1 MATVQPEISSIS
13 GDLAYSAEHFFSGNN
28 EQPKWVETSRMADD
42 LEEYDDDSDYE
53 EEKLECSGNY
63 LLACIML
70 PFLDGNLTGFA
81 WPGYTLHYA
90 EMGWPA
96 VNAGLSVTVGYAM
109 RVAFQQMMRMA
120 GFWIA
125 IPFAMIHL
133 AIALLA
139 FFFPTSEPAVFLEVV
154 AFICFQPTAVI
165 EGIAFD
171 TFGSSETLARQATST
186 VLSVFTLSK
195 AVACTLGGIVYDAFG
210 WKGVAMYHVTWC
222 VPRFLHVFTFCN
234 LLLLHFSIHLV
245 NLVPLAKGYA
255 IHDGEIAFN
264 ESCLRLGTT
273 KVIMQGGLLAI
284 FFIQPSCRK
293 SFMLVFFP
301 GAVEEE
307 REAVEEE
314 SKAVEDKVDDEG
326 AAFEQVMPSQPTQ
339 KSPASSPA
347 AMRTSNLESPKR
359 LRSGSCDD
367 HMEVVDVEAMADLK
381 RQSREAPQAAV
392 DGVNPAR
399 KSRASRRA
407 TRRSGMS
414 QKSQAT
420 RKTAHTRGS
429 GGTMHT
435 MRSIGTALTKM
446 TSLSQAGEGLQHACG
461 MEPTII
467 SAKGGLGVAR
477 NDAKNDWFDAYGEV
491 EEIDGPKSEAQDS
504 AKAKRGIPKDLR
516 LPACLILS
524 SCLCNT
530 VGCVTIYSR
539 FAIFFKEVHD
549 FNATFAGMAQTAG
562 DITAATVI
570 KVVPFLFSA
579 DLTPWKQDASNGIG
593 ISSHLS
599 RTM

>member
-1 MATVQPEISSIS
+1 M
-13 GDLAYSAEHFFSGNN
+13 
-28 EQPKWVETSRMADD
+28 
-42 LEEYDDDSDYE
+42 
-53 EEKLECSGNY
+53 
-63 LLACIML
+63 
-70 PFLDGNLTGFA
+70 
-81 WPGYTLHYA
+81 
-90 EMGWPA
+90 
-96 VNAGLSVTVGYAM
+96 
-109 RVAFQQMMRMA
+109 
-120 GFWIA
+120 
-125 IPFAMIHL
+125 
-133 AIALLA
+133 
-139 FFFPTSEPAVFLEVV
+139 
-154 AFICFQPTAVI
+154 
-165 EGIAFD
+165 
-171 TFGSSETLARQATST
+171 
-186 VLSVFTLSK
+186 
-195 AVACTLGGIVYDAFG
+195 
-210 WKGVAMYHVTWC
+210 
-222 VPRFLHVFTFCN
+222 
-234 LLLLHFSIHLV
+234 HFSIHLV
-245 NLVPLAKGYA
+245 DLVPLAKGYA
-255 IHDGEIAFN
+255 VHDGEIAFN

-307 REAVEEE
+307 REAVEE
-314 SKAVEDKVDDEG
+314 SKAVEDKVDEG

-347 AMRTSNLESPKR
+347 QSAMRTSNLESPKR
-359 LRSGSCDD
+359 VRSGSCDD

-381 RQSREAPQAAV
+381 RQSREAR
-392 DGVNPAR
+392 VNPAR

-407 TRRSGMS
+407 SRRSGMS

-435 MRSIGTALTKM
+435 MRSSIGTALTKM

-579 DLTPWKQDASNGIG
+579 DFDTMEAGCFQRNWHFITSQPYNVSLNLVAWIVLNLCIIIPVLPVAVTAHVLMSSCYVYLQKNNMEMNLFYSLGEQELFLNLQFMAKNFQAAGGLVAGLGAAALYSIDPRVPFLFAAGVALLIFVLWTLGFCARVGYGDNIEMSEAKRAQRRGVRRVSSWATPRKSTARSTRKTT
-593 ISSHLS
+593 S
-599 RTM
+599 